1 MYGVKVASTP
11 QRSSRSKFQEL
22 RHVKKRSSIATVFPP
37 LQRHS
42 SERESIWQCLDTIT
56 NHKIIMAL
64 LLPDNTA
71 LQKKILNTQLTRMI
85 IFYVSFTLQ
94 SETDISFSPTRL
106 DLAVQEVQNF
116 AFLLKIE
123 KQSLSKSEM
132 SLYFGCFSMYLWT
145 RNSKETSEW
154 AYYVFFDVLEVFN
167 STQKF
172 LWSKQKLAKIKKPN
186 ILSENKWF

>member
-1 MYGVKVASTP
+1 
-11 QRSSRSKFQEL
+11 
-22 RHVKKRSSIATVFPP
+22 
-37 LQRHS
+37 
-42 SERESIWQCLDTIT
+42 
-56 NHKIIMAL
+56 MAL

-132 SLYFGCFSMYLWT
+132 SLYFGCFSTYLRT
-145 RNSKETSEW
+145 RNSKETSE
-154 AYYVFFDVLEVFN
+154 
-167 STQKF
+167 
-172 LWSKQKLAKIKKPN
+172 
-186 ILSENKWF
+186 